1 MCLKA
6 WLLSK
11 ANARP
16 SSVKTLFRIAAMY
29 MFRQARQLTRFVL
42 VWFALAL
49 GVAMASPL
57 VSPKSIDLVCSTNGV
72 IKLVSSDDD
81 KQAQPQTK
89 CLDCPLCMS
98 LAFPP
103 APATVQ
109 AVKPSPLAHALQ
121 AIASAH
127 IASATAPPLP
137 SRGPPAL

>member
-1 MCLKA
+1 M
-6 WLLSK
+6 
-11 ANARP
+11 
-16 SSVKTLFRIAAMY
+16 TAM
-29 MFRQARQLTRFVL
+29 QALRHAHQLTRFVL

-57 VSPKSIDLVCSTNGV
+57 VAPKSIDLVCSTNGV

-81 KQAQPQTK
+81 QQPQPQAK

-103 APATVQ
+103 APVTVS
-109 AVKPSPLAHALQ
+109 VGKPSPLAHALQ
-121 AIASAH
+121 PIAAAH